1 MIRSRWKTNTRAL
14 DDLAAFAGDFD
25 RIAAD
30 IGEEVFREME
40 GELLYELQDYPPPI
54 PNSDYVRT
62 MTLENGWQLS
72 FGRRAGEFFVE
83 IENDTFYSKYVVG
96 SLAQARAAAAS
107 FQAAVHQG
115 RWVLARDTV
124 DSWFEDWMQRYS
136 ARFAK
141 ELSKFGTTTTSR
153 RAYTR

>member
-1 MIRSRWKTNTRAL
+1 MIRSKWKTDTRVL
-14 DDLAAFAGDFD
+14 DDLATFAGDFD

-54 PNSDYVRT
+54 ANSDYVRT
-62 MTLENGWQLS
+62 MTLKNGWVIS
-72 FGRRAGEFFVE
+72 FGRQAGQFFIG
-83 IENDTFYSKYVVG
+83 IENDTSYSKYVVG

-107 FQAAVHQG
+107 FQAEVHKG
-115 RWVLARDTV
+115 RWVLARDTI

-141 ELSKFGTTTTSR
+141 ELSMFGKTTTSR